1 MRAGNGLQ
9 SRDRW
14 EELVLE
20 REWGPEGLLG
30 KDVPP
35 PSEGLGE
42 AGRSRAGEVA
52 AFMEG
57 FRET

>member
-9 SRDRW
+9 SRERW

-30 KDVPP
+30 QDAPP

-42 AGRSRAGEVA
+42 AGGRGAGEVA

>member
-1 MRAGNGLQ
+1 MATKQGEVGGVGPG
-9 SRDRW
+9 
-14 EELVLE
+14 EGV
-20 REWGPEGLLG
+20 GPEGLLG

>member
-1 MRAGNGLQ
+1 MRAGKGLQ
-9 SRDRW
+9 SRERW

-20 REWGPEGLLG
+20 REWRPEGLLG
-30 KDVPP
+30 KDAPP

-42 AGRSRAGEVA
+42 AGRRGAGEVA

>member
-9 SRDRW
+9 SRERW

-20 REWGPEGLLG
+20 REWRPEGLLG
-30 KDVPP
+30 RDAPP

-42 AGRSRAGEVA
+42 AARSGAGEVA

>member
-1 MRAGNGLQ
+1 MGLEI
-9 SRDRW
+9 RERW

-20 REWGPEGLLG
+20 REWRPEGLLG
-30 KDVPP
+30 NDAPP

-42 AGRSRAGEVA
+42 AGRRGTGEVA